1 MRSVRLPALSAASL
15 GTYLVAIAVGVA
27 FADSSIVVLALP
39 QLLGEFDTS
48 ITGVSWVITS
58 YNLVVAVVAL
68 AFGRRLA
75 RLAPRRVALAGLAI
89 FLVAS
94 LACAL
99 SGSLG
104 VLVALRCVQGLGA
117 ALLLTASLPI
127 LCALTGSRPRGT
139 HIWIAAGALGAAI
152 GPALGGVLTEVFDW
166 RAIFIVQAPLAA
178 LALPAVAATRAPAD
192 EQHGERA
199 GRAVVIADIG
209 LGLIFAALAGALFL
223 VVVMLVDVWRL
234 SPFSAAAAVTALP
247 VATFA
252 GGRLERRLSGVPGA
266 VTGSLALAA
275 GLLGLALLP
284 ATSVALVVWALAL
297 CGAGLG
303 LALPF
308 FASRSLET
316 RDLARSSAR
325 SVGARHAGLVLA
337 LVLVAPVLAH
347 GVDQGTN
354 RAALGGAA
362 AVLDAPVGI
371 ADKVAL
377 ALALDR
383 VISATPKG
391 EMPDVVEAFAD
402 RSGDEVEQLQHRL
415 VDVLEGALTRSFRAS
430 FALTA
435 LFALLACVPALALR
449 RRV

>member
-1 MRSVRLPALSAASL
+1 M
-15 GTYLVAIAVGVA
+15 
-27 FADSSIVVLALP
+27 
-39 QLLGEFDTS
+39 
-48 ITGVSWVITS
+48 
-58 YNLVVAVVAL
+58 
-68 AFGRRLA
+68 
-75 RLAPRRVALAGLAI
+75 
-89 FLVAS
+89 
-94 LACAL
+94 
-99 SGSLG
+99 
-104 VLVALRCVQGLGA
+104 
-117 ALLLTASLPI
+117 
-127 LCALTGSRPRGT
+127 
-139 HIWIAAGALGAAI
+139 
-152 GPALGGVLTEVFDW
+152 
-166 RAIFIVQAPLAA
+166 
-178 LALPAVAATRAPAD
+178 
-192 EQHGERA
+192 
-199 GRAVVIADIG
+199 
-209 LGLIFAALAGALFL
+209 
-223 VVVMLVDVWRL
+223 
-234 SPFSAAAAVTALP
+234 
-247 VATFA
+247 
-252 GGRLERRLSGVPGA
+252 PGA

-316 RDLARSSAR
+316 RDLARSAAR

-337 LVLVAPVLAH
+337 LVLVAPVLANS
-347 GVDQGTN
+347 VDQATD

-391 EMPDVVEAFAD
+391 EMPDVADAFAG
-402 RSGDEVEQLQHRL
+402 RSGDEVEQLQDRL

-435 LFALLACVPALALR
+435 LFALLACAPALALR